1 MTIRVIVC
9 LNSEIARRHTVMKK
23 AEQHTGNTPQVRSE
37 RREYWTSQVLRWKR
51 SGLTQKEYCI
61 KGGISVERFGYWK
74 RSLDSESQN
83 GARSLVAVPTKTVS
97 SALFTARPALG
108 LVVDERYRVE
118 IPDTF
123 SPSTLEA
130 VLQVLSHL

>member
-1 MTIRVIVC
+1 MGKSCQYV
-9 LNSEIARRHTVMKK
+9 
-23 AEQHTGNTPQVRSE
+23 GNTKQVRNE
-37 RREYWTSQVLRWKR
+37 RREYWTCQVQRWR
-51 SGLTQKEYCI
+51 ESGLSQKEYCI

-74 RSLDSESQN
+74 RSLDGEN
-83 GARSLVAVPTKTVS
+83 RSLVAVPAKTVS
-97 SALFTARPALG
+97 SALFTARPSLG
-108 LVVDERYRVE
+108 LVVDNRYRVE